1 MTGTAVT
8 LLAATIVVAAIDWW
22 AVATDRRRVEY
33 VAKPLTMVVLIAAA
47 LAIDPA
53 DGTQR
58 TWFVVALVLSLAGD
72 VFLMLPRDLFVPGLA
87 SFLLGHVAYIV
98 GLLSGGISTAGLVV
112 GVVIVAVALPLLG
125 GRVLGAVR
133 SGDEPELTVPV
144 TLYVLVISA
153 MVVSAGASGSALA
166 LAGALSFY
174 ASDALI
180 AWTRFI
186 QPLAWGRVAVMV
198 TYHAAQIAL
207 VASLTTSG

>member
-1 MTGTAVT
+1 MSGAAVV
-8 LLAATIVVAAIDWW
+8 LLVVAVLVAAVDWW
-22 AVATDRRRVEY
+22 AVAADRRRIEY
-33 VAKPLTMVVLIAAA
+33 LAKPGTMLVLIATA

-72 VFLMLPRDLFVPGLA
+72 VFLMLPKDLFVAGLA

-98 GLLSGGISTAGLVV
+98 GLLSGPTSVAGLAV
-112 GVVIVAVALPLLG
+112 GAAIIAVALPLLG
-125 GRVLGAVR
+125 VRVLRAVR
-133 SGDEPELTVPV
+133 TGDEPELAVPV
-144 TLYVLVISA
+144 ALYILVISA

-166 LAGALSFY
+166 LAGAVSFY
-174 ASDALI
+174 VSDALI

-198 TYHAAQIAL
+198 TYHAAQVAL
-207 VASLTTSG
+207 LASLAG